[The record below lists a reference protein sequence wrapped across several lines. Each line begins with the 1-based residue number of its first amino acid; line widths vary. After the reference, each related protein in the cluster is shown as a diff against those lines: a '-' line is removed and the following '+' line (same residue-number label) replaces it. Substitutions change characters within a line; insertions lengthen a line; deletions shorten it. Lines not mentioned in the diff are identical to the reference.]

1 MRFATNTYKRIGCLL
16 LLVMYISFLCFQV
29 KHNLEIGKS
38 LQRTCKLQITWQASS
53 DNSSVA
59 SHAKHTCFS
68 KVKTAPSKR
77 FHPYF
82 VVIDYINTSVP
93 VVRYTKQRFT
103 VEPAPFI
110 AKPFHQISPLRGPP
124 QA

>member
-1 MRFATNTYKRIGCLL
+1 MRFATNTYKRISCLL
-16 LLVMYISFLCFQV
+16 LLVMYISFLYFQV
-29 KHNLEIGKS
+29 HHNLEIGKS
-38 LQRTCKLQITWQASS
+38 VQRTCKLQITWQASS

-82 VVIDYINTSVP
+82 VVIAYINTSAP
-93 VVRYTKQRFT
+93 VIHYVNTQFA
-103 VEPAPFI
+103 VEQAPFI
-110 AKPFHQISPLRGPP
+110 AKPFHQTSPLRGPP
-124 QA
+124 AA